1 MPTGLSA
8 TATETT
14 ATVTF
19 SGYADSYEVEIVAG
33 SWQGSMGNAE
43 PIITTTHTFTDLQP
57 GTAYSIAVRSV
68 CVDDYDGDTT
78 YSDWA
83 TTAVTTQTVVVE
95 GCDVPTDL
103 EVVDGTVDTTSVVLH
118 WTDHSNASRWQI
130 KLTSSAGTDTLTV
143 TGTTYSL
150 NGLTPG
156 KTYYAQVRALCSD
169 TLFSGWSETITFQTA
184 SHGTG
189 IDAIDAIG
197 VRLFPNP
204 ASSVVTIEVAEPAEV
219 SMVDISGRT
228 VGSWT
233 TDGSA
238 LKVALGQMAKG
249 TYFVRVVSE
258 GGIAV
263 RKLVVK

>member
-1 MPTGLSA
+1 MI
-8 TATETT
+8 TAWRF
-14 ATVTF
+14 VIRI
-19 SGYADSYEVEIVAG
+19 IVFYK
-33 SWQGSMGNAE
+33 
-43 PIITTTHTFTDLQP
+43 IRCI
-57 GTAYSIAVRSV
+57 VRQWV
-68 CVDDYDGDTT
+68 N
-78 YSDWA
+78 
-83 TTAVTTQTVVVE
+83 
-95 GCDVPTDL
+95 
-103 EVVDGTVDTTSVVLH
+103 H
-118 WTDHSNASRWQI
+118 
-130 KLTSSAGTDTLTV
+130 
-143 TGTTYSL
+143 
-150 NGLTPG
+150 
-156 KTYYAQVRALCSD
+156 
-169 TLFSGWSETITFQTA
+169 TA

-233 TDGSA
+233 TDGSV